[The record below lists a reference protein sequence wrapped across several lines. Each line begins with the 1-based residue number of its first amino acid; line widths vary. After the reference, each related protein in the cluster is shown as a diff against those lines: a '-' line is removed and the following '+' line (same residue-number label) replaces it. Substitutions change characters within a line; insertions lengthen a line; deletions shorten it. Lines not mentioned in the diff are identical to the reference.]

1 MFLAKQK
8 DITVEDEEME
18 NLRITV
24 NNDEGTIDESAEES
38 QDESLGESEVE
49 DENVKQNA
57 DETVVNTVDVHDA
70 DTIELLAS
78 DEELFQSPPSSP
90 QATRT
95 GGDETNTSAQAQSE
109 PIARRLRSPS
119 SRRKPARF
127 EANFLT
133 KEEIPEPSTL
143 EKICP
148 IPDRKNA
155 GLSKSRQKRFVLEAA
170 LILIIVAI
178 AVPGIVMGGY
188 AIYRAEALSYEVDN
202 LNSKLDELE
211 KEVFKAH
218 NRTELLHKEV
228 KELARAMDTL
238 QKDLDNFKRKSV
250 QLSYLISSITGKLIE
265 EKLDMDWDE
274 NEEKIKK
281 SNLNDL
287 YEGDKN
293 FWFFVATCILLCIV
307 IVAAAVVCFKK
318 RKMKKE
324 QGTAMA
330 EQAAETRQ
338 HNIIIDD
345 A

>member
-1 MFLAKQK
+1 MPVLAKQK

-119 SRRKPARF
+119 SRRKPAQ
-127 EANFLT
+127 
-133 KEEIPEPSTL
+133 
-143 EKICP
+143 KICP

-178 AVPGIVMGGY
+178 AVPGIAMGGY
-188 AIYRAEALSYEVDN
+188 AIYRAETLSYEVDN

-218 NRTELLHKEV
+218 NRTELLYKEV

-238 QKDLDNFKRKSV
+238 QKDLDNFKGKSV
-250 QLSYLISSITGKLIE
+250 QLSYLISSITGKLNSSSSSCLLQ
-265 EKLDMDWDE
+265 EKE
-274 NEEKIKK
+274 NEKGAGN
-281 SNLNDL
+281 SYGRTSSGNP
-287 YEGDKN
+287 
-293 FWFFVATCILLCIV
+293 T
-307 IVAAAVVCFKK
+307 
-318 RKMKKE
+318 
-324 QGTAMA
+324 T
-330 EQAAETRQ
+330 
-338 HNIIIDD
+338 
-345 A
+345 